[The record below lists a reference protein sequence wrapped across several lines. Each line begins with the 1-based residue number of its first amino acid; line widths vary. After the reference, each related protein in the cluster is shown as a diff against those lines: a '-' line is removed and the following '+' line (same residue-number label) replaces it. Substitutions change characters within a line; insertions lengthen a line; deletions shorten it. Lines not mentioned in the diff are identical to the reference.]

1 MPSRV
6 AELLGLPELGY
17 ARALELSGVGPD
29 AGGAGAVLR
38 AQRSMGDTL
47 ETLEAALPAVATV
60 VSEINEPRIPTLMN
74 IMKAGKKPVAELS
87 LADLSLDAA
96 ALAPLRAIKSNLA
109 EEQSRK
115 RVLFDGDPGRPGRGL
130 DQRAGR
136 RRRPGKVRAMTA
148 ILVCSEQLDTAFELL
163 GAAQTLAP
171 QLDLTVSA
179 AVLGAE
185 AAAQAA
191 ALAARGAAPVYLCTE
206 PALEGLDTAVT
217 AQALA
222 HVAEQAGASLVLL
235 GSTRRGRE
243 LAGRL
248 AQRLGAGCVT
258 DASSLAVEDG
268 LLVAGRYNL
277 GGATVQREALT
288 SAVQVV
294 AVMPKVFAAD
304 EAGSAAAGAGAGADA
319 GAGAAADAI
328 VNLSLGLPAPAVRV
342 VERRPKEGEAVD
354 LSVAARIVGVGRGL
368 ARRDDVTLG
377 ESLAA
382 ALGAELAC
390 TKSLA
395 DFGWMS
401 DDRIVGLSGAKTSP
415 EVYLAV
421 GISGQVQHTVGM
433 AQARVVAVVNQD
445 KDAPIFALAD
455 YGVIGDLYRIVP
467 ALIERLKTL

>member
-1 MPSRV
+1 
-6 AELLGLPELGY
+6 
-17 ARALELSGVGPD
+17 
-29 AGGAGAVLR
+29 
-38 AQRSMGDTL
+38 
-47 ETLEAALPAVATV
+47 
-60 VSEINEPRIPTLMN
+60 
-74 IMKAGKKPVAELS
+74 
-87 LADLSLDAA
+87 
-96 ALAPLRAIKSNLA
+96 
-109 EEQSRK
+109 
-115 RVLFDGDPGRPGRGL
+115 
-130 DQRAGR
+130 
-136 RRRPGKVRAMTA
+136 MTA
-148 ILVCSEQLDTAFELL
+148 ILVYSEQLDTALELL

-185 AAAQAA
+185 AAAHAA
-191 ALAARGAAPVYLCTE
+191 ALAARRAAPVYLCVE
-206 PALEGLDTAVT
+206 PALEGLDTAVA

-222 HVAEQAGASLVLL
+222 HIAEQAGASIVLL

-277 GGATVQREALT
+277 GGATVQREAVT

-304 EAGSAAAGAGAGADA
+304 EAGGGGTAAPDE
-319 GAGAAADAI
+319 AGAAADDAI
-328 VNLSLGLPAPAVRV
+328 VEVSPGLPAPAVRV
-342 VERRPKEGEAVD
+342 VDRRPKEGEAVD
-354 LSVAARIVGVGRGL
+354 LAAAARIVGVGRGL
-368 ARRDDVTLG
+368 AKRDDVALG
-377 ESLAA
+377 EGLAA

-433 AQARVVAVVNQD
+433 SQARVVAVVNQD

-455 YGVIGDLYRIVP
+455 YGVIGDLYKIVP

>member
-1 MPSRV
+1 
-6 AELLGLPELGY
+6 
-17 ARALELSGVGPD
+17 
-29 AGGAGAVLR
+29 
-38 AQRSMGDTL
+38 
-47 ETLEAALPAVATV
+47 
-60 VSEINEPRIPTLMN
+60 
-74 IMKAGKKPVAELS
+74 
-87 LADLSLDAA
+87 
-96 ALAPLRAIKSNLA
+96 
-109 EEQSRK
+109 
-115 RVLFDGDPGRPGRGL
+115 
-130 DQRAGR
+130 
-136 RRRPGKVRAMTA
+136 MTA
-148 ILVCSEQLDTAFELL
+148 ILVYSEQLDTALELL

-185 AAAQAA
+185 AAAQTA

-206 PALEGLDTAVT
+206 PALEGLDTAVA

-222 HVAEQAGASLVLL
+222 HIAEQAGASLVLL
-235 GSTRRGRE
+235 GSTRRGRA

-258 DASSLAVEDG
+258 DANSLAVEDG

-288 SAVQVV
+288 SAAQVV

-304 EAGSAAAGAGAGADA
+304 EAGGGGSAAAGAA
-319 GAGAAADAI
+319 AI
-328 VNLSLGLPAPAVRV
+328 VDVSPGLAAPAVRV
-342 VERRPKEGEAVD
+342 VDRRPKEGETVD
-354 LSVAARIVGVGRGL
+354 LAAAARIVGVGRGL
-368 ARRDDVTLG
+368 AKRDDVTLG
-377 ESLAA
+377 EGLAA

-455 YGVIGDLYRIVP
+455 YGVIGDLYQIVP

>member
-1 MPSRV
+1 
-6 AELLGLPELGY
+6 
-17 ARALELSGVGPD
+17 
-29 AGGAGAVLR
+29 
-38 AQRSMGDTL
+38 
-47 ETLEAALPAVATV
+47 
-60 VSEINEPRIPTLMN
+60 
-74 IMKAGKKPVAELS
+74 
-87 LADLSLDAA
+87 
-96 ALAPLRAIKSNLA
+96 
-109 EEQSRK
+109 
-115 RVLFDGDPGRPGRGL
+115 
-130 DQRAGR
+130 
-136 RRRPGKVRAMTA
+136 MTA
-148 ILVCSEQLDTAFELL
+148 ILVYSEQLDTALELL
-163 GAAQTLAP
+163 GAAQALAP
-171 QLDLTVSA
+171 QFDLTVSA

-185 AAAQAA
+185 AAAHAA

-206 PALEGLDTAVT
+206 PALEGLDTGVA

-222 HVAEQAGASLVLL
+222 HIAEQAGASLVLL
-235 GSTRRGRE
+235 GSTRRGRA

-294 AVMPKVFAAD
+294 AVMPKVFSAD
-304 EAGSAAAGAGAGADA
+304 GAGAGADVA
-319 GAGAAADAI
+319 GADAI
-328 VNLSLGLPAPAVRV
+328 VDVAPGLAAPAVRV
-342 VERRPKEGEAVD
+342 VDRRPKGGEAVD
-354 LSVAARIVGVGRGL
+354 LAAAARIVGVGRGL
-368 ARRDDVTLG
+368 AKRDDVALG
-377 ESLAA
+377 EGLAA

-415 EVYLAV
+415 EVYVAV

-455 YGVIGDLYRIVP
+455 YGVIGDLYQIVP
-467 ALIERLKTL
+467 ALIERLKSL